1 MAGDVGDGG
10 GVKHPLTI
18 AAATDKNAAMTYES
32 GLLDV
37 GDGNHVHWE
46 AYGAPGGKPAVV
58 LHGGPGSGAERGRLR
73 HFDLE
78 TYRVILF
85 DQRGCG
91 RSTPDAAD
99 FGTDLSVHH
108 LVADLELLR

>member
-1 MAGDVGDGG
+1 
-10 GVKHPLTI
+10 VKHPLTI
-18 AAATDKNAAMTYES
+18 AAATDKNASMTYES

-46 AYGAPGGKPAVV
+46 AHGAPGGKPAVV

-78 TYRVILF
+78 TYRVVLF